1 MTRLSKNFV
10 LSEFTKSNL
19 AVRFGLDNTPTDEV
33 IRNLQN
39 LVDFVLQPIADHF
52 KKPVTISSGY
62 RSPKVNK
69 KAGGADN
76 SQHMKGEAADI
87 EIFGIS
93 NYDLAVWIE
102 ENLDFDQLI
111 LEFWEAKA
119 PDSGW
124 VHVSYVARGKN
135 RRDIRTIGAGI
146 SRKGLYS

>member
-1 MTRLSKNFV
+1 MRLSKNFV

-19 AVRFGLDNTPTDEV
+19 AVRFGLDNTPTQEALQS
-33 IRNLQN
+33 LQN

-52 KKPVTISSGY
+52 KKPVTVSSGY
-62 RSPKVNK
+62 RSPQVNK
-69 KAGGADN
+69 KAGGAEN
-76 SQHMKGEAADI
+76 SQHMKGQAADI

-111 LEFWEAKA
+111 LEFYQSGV

-124 VHVSYVARGKN
+124 VHVSYVGRGKN